1 MAYVSTEEKKEL
13 SVGIKKVLKKYGMK
27 GSIARGS
34 TKSTIVVNVKS
45 GPIDF
50 NMERMHEDVNVYHI
64 DRDYKGT
71 AKNFLTE
78 LLSAMKG
85 ENYYNKDD
93 WQVDHFDRSHYTDIN
108 IGRYDKP
115 YIRTPKIKMPK
126 SKLNKKY
133 RR

>member
-1 MAYVSTEEKKEL
+1 MAYVSTEDKKER

-27 GSIARGS
+27 GTIARSS
-34 TKSTIVVNVKS
+34 TKSGIVVNIKS

-50 NMERMHEDVNVYHI
+50 DMQDEYEDVNVYHI

-71 AKNFLTE
+71 AKNFLSE
-78 LLSAMKG
+78 LLSAMEG
-85 ENYYNKDD
+85 PNYYNKDD

-108 IGRYDKP
+108 IGTYNKP

-126 SKLNKKY
+126 SKSTKKY
-133 RR
+133 RS

>member
-1 MAYVSTEEKKEL
+1 MAYVSAEEKKEL

-27 GSIARGS
+27 GSIARSS
-34 TKSTIVVNVKS
+34 TKSGIVVNIKS

-50 NMERMHEDVNVYHI
+50 NMQDEYQSVNVHHI
-64 DRDYKGT
+64 DRNYKGT

-78 LLSAMKG
+78 LLSAMEG

-93 WQVDHFDRSHYTDIN
+93 SQVDHFDRSHYTDIN

-115 YIRTPKIKMPK
+115 YIRSPKIKMPK